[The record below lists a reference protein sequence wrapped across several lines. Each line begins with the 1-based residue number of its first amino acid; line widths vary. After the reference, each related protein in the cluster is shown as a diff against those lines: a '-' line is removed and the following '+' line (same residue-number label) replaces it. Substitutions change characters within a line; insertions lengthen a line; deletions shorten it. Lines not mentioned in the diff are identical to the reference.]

1 MKKTYGR
8 AARER
13 KPSMAPSLGRG
24 GFNDST
30 GTPKGGTAAA
40 ADLSQMVQEERK
52 KQIEQPVT
60 SAPKAATRRESGSN
74 VASPRGS

>member
-30 GTPKGGTAAA
+30 GTQKNGTA